1 MVNSKHSVKLESTP
15 KIDLCSSSR
24 KMNDS
29 QATSATSGTNEDKKT
44 FKKTVKKI
52 LPPPKNDE
60 AESLS
65 DIIRNTAKLLK
76 RNLKFTRVTSK
87 K

>member
-44 FKKTVKKI
+44 FKKTMKQNHSPTSLET
-52 LPPPKNDE
+52 LPNC
-60 AESLS
+60 
-65 DIIRNTAKLLK
+65 
-76 RNLKFTRVTSK
+76 
-87 K
+87 

>member
-44 FKKTVKKI
+44 FKKTVKKF
-52 LPPPKNDE
+52 LPPPPPSPKKTMKQNHSPT
-60 AESLS
+60 SLETLP
-65 DIIRNTAKLLK
+65 NC
-76 RNLKFTRVTSK
+76 
-87 K
+87 